1 MPRFFFHLRHARK
14 SLLDC
19 DGMVLADAAAARQE
33 AVLAVQDF
41 FQPATGR
48 VPPDWEDWSVD
59 VRDER
64 GRCVFSA
71 AFADAAE
78 LEQVAPPAR
87 VDAHASPNVVYLDI
101 VRAKREFSALENQ
114 VRRLLRHTSV
124 LVDRNRYEANVLYHL
139 LQAALEVRLRS
150 RELLERSRSQIPAR
164 DWWVTVPPPS
174 WKEPPAAVQERI

>member
-1 MPRFFFHLRHARK
+1 MPRFFFHLRNAHK

-19 DGMVLADAAAARQE
+19 DGMVLADAQAAQEE

-48 VPPDWEDWSVD
+48 VSPEWEHWSVD

-71 AFADAAE
+71 SFADAAE
-78 LEQVAPPAR
+78 LEVEPPPRAS
-87 VDAHASPNVVYLDI
+87 AHKSPSVVYLDI

-114 VRRLLRHTSV
+114 FRRLRRHTSM
-124 LVDRNRYEANVLYHL
+124 LVDRNRYEANALYHL
-139 LQAALEVRLRS
+139 LQVAQEVRLRS
-150 RELLERSRSQIPAR
+150 RELLERSRRQTRAR
-164 DWWVTVPPPS
+164 DWLTG
-174 WKEPPAAVQERI
+174 AATAQLEGAGASRATAI